1 MHSLKM
7 SPSDQKT
14 NPKWSLL
21 PSIAIFS
28 DHAYHYL
35 VNKPMNNDEHDNH
48 ERKKKSKSSDA
59 DELREIAA
67 ALPEIFD
74 AINKSVPQMIT
85 GLIGA
90 VYSPEA
96 AGNIAAGIG
105 KFYSGLIAEGIPED
119 VALDMTKKFVG
130 ALDFTK
136 LMSMVSDESRSSAK
150 IKIRHSDD
158 EDEESD

>member
-1 MHSLKM
+1 MHLLKM
-7 SPSDQKT
+7 PPSDQKA

-28 DHAYHYL
+28 DHTYRYL
-35 VNKPMNNDEHDNH
+35 VYKPMNSDEYDNDRRRE
-48 ERKKKSKSSDA
+48 KSSDA
-59 DELREIAA
+59 NELREVAA

-85 GLIGA
+85 GLIAA

-96 AGNIAAGIG
+96 AGNMAAGIG

-136 LMSMVSDESRSSAK
+136 MMSMISSESKPSAT

>member
-1 MHSLKM
+1 M
-7 SPSDQKT
+7 D
-14 NPKWSLL
+14 
-21 PSIAIFS
+21 
-28 DHAYHYL
+28 
-35 VNKPMNNDEHDNH
+35 NDEHDND
-48 ERKKKSKSSDA
+48 ERRKKSSDA

-96 AGNIAAGIG
+96 AGNMAAGIG

-136 LMSMVSDESRSSAK
+136 MMSMISDESKSSAT
-150 IKIRHSDD
+150 IKIRHSKD
-158 EDEESD
+158 EDEEFD

>member
-1 MHSLKM
+1 M
-7 SPSDQKT
+7 S
-14 NPKWSLL
+14 
-21 PSIAIFS
+21 
-28 DHAYHYL
+28 
-35 VNKPMNNDEHDNH
+35 NDKHDND
-48 ERKKKSKSSDA
+48 RRRTKSSDA
-59 DELREIAA
+59 NEIREVAA

-85 GLIGA
+85 GLIAA

-96 AGNIAAGIG
+96 AGNMAAGIG

-136 LMSMVSDESRSSAK
+136 MMSMISDESKSSTT
-150 IKIRHSDD
+150 IKMRHSKD
-158 EDEESD
+158 EDEEFD

>member
-1 MHSLKM
+1 
-7 SPSDQKT
+7 
-14 NPKWSLL
+14 
-21 PSIAIFS
+21 
-28 DHAYHYL
+28 
-35 VNKPMNNDEHDNH
+35 MNYDEHDDD
-48 ERKKKSKSSDA
+48 RRRKKSKSSDA

-85 GLIGA
+85 GLIAA

-96 AGNIAAGIG
+96 AGNMAAGIG

-136 LMSMVSDESRSSAK
+136 MMSMISDESKPSTT
-150 IKIRHSDD
+150 IKIRHSSD
-158 EDEESD
+158 EDEEFD

>member
-1 MHSLKM
+1 
-7 SPSDQKT
+7 
-14 NPKWSLL
+14 
-21 PSIAIFS
+21 
-28 DHAYHYL
+28 
-35 VNKPMNNDEHDNH
+35 MNNDEYDND
-48 ERKKKSKSSDA
+48 ERRKKSKSSDA

-130 ALDFTK
+130 ALDFAK
-136 LMSMVSDESRSSAK
+136 MMSMVSDESKSSTK
-150 IKIRHSDD
+150 IEIRHSDD
-158 EDEESD
+158 ENEEYD

>member
-1 MHSLKM
+1 
-7 SPSDQKT
+7 
-14 NPKWSLL
+14 
-21 PSIAIFS
+21 
-28 DHAYHYL
+28 
-35 VNKPMNNDEHDNH
+35 MNYDEHDDD
-48 ERKKKSKSSDA
+48 RRRKKSKSSDA

-85 GLIGA
+85 GLIAA

-96 AGNIAAGIG
+96 AGNMAAGIG

-136 LMSMVSDESRSSAK
+136 MMSMISDESKPSTT
-150 IKIRHSDD
+150 IKIRHSSD

>member
-1 MHSLKM
+1 M
-7 SPSDQKT
+7 D
-14 NPKWSLL
+14 
-21 PSIAIFS
+21 
-28 DHAYHYL
+28 
-35 VNKPMNNDEHDNH
+35 NDEYDND
-48 ERKKKSKSSDA
+48 ERRKKLKSSDA

-96 AGNIAAGIG
+96 AGNMAAGIG

-130 ALDFTK
+130 ALDFAK
-136 LMSMVSDESRSSAK
+136 MMSMVSDESKSSTK
-150 IKIRHSDD
+150 IEIRHSDD
-158 EDEESD
+158 ENEEYD

>member
-1 MHSLKM
+1 
-7 SPSDQKT
+7 
-14 NPKWSLL
+14 
-21 PSIAIFS
+21 
-28 DHAYHYL
+28 
-35 VNKPMNNDEHDNH
+35 MNNDEHDNH

-136 LMSMVSDESRSSAK
+136 LMSMISSESKPSAT
-150 IKIRHSDD
+150 IKIRHSED

>member
-1 MHSLKM
+1 M
-7 SPSDQKT
+7 S
-14 NPKWSLL
+14 
-21 PSIAIFS
+21 
-28 DHAYHYL
+28 
-35 VNKPMNNDEHDNH
+35 NDKHDND
-48 ERKKKSKSSDA
+48 RRRTKSSDA
-59 DELREIAA
+59 NEIREVAA

-85 GLIGA
+85 GLIAA

-96 AGNIAAGIG
+96 AGNMAAGIG

-136 LMSMVSDESRSSAK
+136 MMSMISDESKSSAT
-150 IKIRHSDD
+150 IKIRHSKD
-158 EDEESD
+158 EDEEFD

>member
-1 MHSLKM
+1 M
-7 SPSDQKT
+7 D
-14 NPKWSLL
+14 
-21 PSIAIFS
+21 
-28 DHAYHYL
+28 
-35 VNKPMNNDEHDNH
+35 NDEYDNDRRR
-48 ERKKKSKSSDA
+48 EKSSDA
-59 DELREIAA
+59 NELREVAA

-85 GLIGA
+85 GLIAA

-96 AGNIAAGIG
+96 AGNMAAGIG

-136 LMSMVSDESRSSAK
+136 MMSMISDESKPSTK
-150 IKIRHSDD
+150 IKIHHSND